1 MVVEI
6 ILRSF
11 VPLKPSRMSRLRP
24 NKSVGLYG
32 SPHRPRHCHR
42 PAQQALPKERTGRYS
57 EKASALAITEPT
69 HHPEKT
75 RNNDFN
81 DTCHRI
87 AHHQIWR
94 PFTRGRHADRTV
106 RASFFSGQNSQDEER
121 QTEKTVFSAAYPA
134 RNNLRSPSFRQ
145 SPASFRCPAV
155 AALFEHSLRPRQTSG
170 IFVSG

>member
-42 PAQQALPKERTGRYS
+42 SAQQALPKERTGRYS

-87 AHHQIWR
+87 AHHQVWR
-94 PFTRGRHADRTV
+94 PFTRGRHADRVVWT
-106 RASFFSGQNSQDEER
+106 SFFSGQDSQNEER
-121 QTEKTVFSAAYPA
+121 QAEKTIFPAAHPA
-134 RNNLRSPSFRQ
+134 RDDLRPPSFRQ
-145 SPASFRCPAV
+145 SPASFRRPV
-155 AALFEHSLRPRQTSG
+155 ATALFEHSFRSRQTSG
-170 IFVSG
+170 IVVSG